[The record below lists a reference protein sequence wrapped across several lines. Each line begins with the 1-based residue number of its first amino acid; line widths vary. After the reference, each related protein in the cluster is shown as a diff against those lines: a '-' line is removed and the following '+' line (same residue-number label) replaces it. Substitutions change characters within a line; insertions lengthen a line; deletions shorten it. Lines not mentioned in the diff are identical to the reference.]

1 MLISL
6 HQQAEATQKIWAG
19 IQASSERAR
28 VVAERRERHVAG
40 MEAEC
45 AWVTKTKCARIY
57 VRVMRTAA
65 VRDKRSER
73 QLPALGYRRG
83 LAPRPAASRPSERIL
98 RAAWAFRKGSLARP
112 TSPSPASPYLRFTL
126 L

>member
-73 QLPALGYRRG
+73 QLPALN
-83 LAPRPAASRPSERIL
+83 LAQRIPDAA
-98 RAAWAFRKGSLARP
+98 G
-112 TSPSPASPYLRFTL
+112 
-126 L
+126 